1 MAQPGYSMGVAW
13 LMRSSCVHCA
23 CIKASSSNLHVLK
36 ILSRISLP
44 GDTNLALFSLP
55 LEALKLLTNT
65 YLDGVPN

>member
-13 LMRSSCVHCA
+13 LLLSSCVHCA
-23 CIKASSSNLHVLK
+23 HIKAPSSNLHVLK
-36 ILSRISLP
+36 ILPRTSLP
-44 GDTNLALFSLP
+44 GVTDLALFSFP